1 MGKLEQS
8 ISEGRRER
16 EKKLSE
22 YRQQVEEKKEFQE
35 KVERR
40 VSPCLLPQIC
50 TLTPTFSLS
59 TTHS

>member
-1 MGKLEQS
+1 MFLQGELAKLEQS

-40 VSPCLLPQIC
+40 VNSACYLRYAR
-50 TLTPTFSLS
+50 
-59 TTHS
+59 

>member
-8 ISEGRRER
+8 ISEDRRKR

-40 VSPCLLPQIC
+40 VSRACYLRYV
-50 TLTPTFSLS
+50 
-59 TTHS
+59 H